1 MTFFKDTDEVYKY
14 LGGVFRAADEHPEV
28 GPKLREAGITLR
40 LEYSNPA
47 AVITVRMVEPHIEVI
62 EGESDIQPDVRM
74 TMPADIGNKYW
85 RGEYNVAVGLAK
97 GQVKAKGPVTTIL
110 KMVPLT
116 KPLYSVYRDLVA
128 EKDAAPVGT

>member
-62 EGESDIQPDVRM
+62 EGDTDIQPDVRM
-74 TMPADIGNKYW
+74 SMAADTANKYW

-116 KPLYSVYRDLVA
+116 KPLFPMYKEMCA
-128 EKDAAPVGT
+128 EKDAALVA

>member
-1 MTFFKDTDEVYKY
+1 MSYFKDSEEAYSC

-28 GPKLREAGITLR
+28 GQALRASGITLR
-40 LEYSNPA
+40 LEYTNPSA
-47 AVITVRMVEPHIEVI
+47 TLTVRMLEPHIEVI
-62 EGESDIQPDVRM
+62 EGETDIQPDVRM
-74 TMPADIGNKYW
+74 SMAADTANKYW

-116 KPLYSVYRDLVA
+116 KPLFPMYKEMCA
-128 EKDAAPVGT
+128 EKDAALVA